1 MKNSIGN
8 ESHNDV
14 RAVRNPQRINRSASA
29 GIGVPCSAAARVHAI
44 NLFWT
49 RQTTP
54 QVFSSMTNPSPPPTL
69 IARCP
74 LEMLAPPFSASTSQ
88 EAAITIAPIP
98 IVRTHTDTHHPNQRS
113 ASPGLPELRASE
125 ISNEKK

>member
-1 MKNSIGN
+1 MKKSIGD

-14 RAVRNPQRINRSASA
+14 RAVRTPQRIKRSASA

-44 NLFWT
+44 NLFCT

-54 QVFSSMTNPSPPPTL
+54 QVFSSMTSPSPPPTL

-74 LEMLAPPFSASTSQ
+74 LETLAPPFSASTSQ
-88 EAAITIAPIP
+88 EAAVTIAPIP
-98 IVRTHTDTHHPNQRS
+98 IVRTHT
-113 ASPGLPELRASE
+113 ELRIPLAGSY
-125 ISNEKK
+125 KK